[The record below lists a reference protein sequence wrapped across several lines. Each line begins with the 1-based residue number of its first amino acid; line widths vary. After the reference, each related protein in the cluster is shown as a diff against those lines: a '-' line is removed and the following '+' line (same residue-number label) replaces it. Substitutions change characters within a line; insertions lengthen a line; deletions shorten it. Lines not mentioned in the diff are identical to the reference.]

1 MVHEIE
7 TEKIKPYTMKKNLS
21 LRDVI
26 ALIAAIAPVIYL
38 GIIWQKIPAIVNTHY
53 NIDFE
58 PDVQGSKNQI
68 LIVSGILAAIS
79 LGVYFLLKFI
89 HRLDPKRKDKDITG
103 RFEKIGL
110 VATVFMAILNFIIIE
125 SAASDTL
132 LMKKALVPLMGIM
145 FAFLGNYMH
154 NLKPNYFAGLRLP
167 WTLSSETNW
176 KMTHQLVGKLWF
188 WGGLGIALVSIL
200 LPYKAGM
207 YVFISVMAVI
217 TIIPCVYSYN
227 LYKKEKESTSTN

>member
-1 MVHEIE
+1 VVHEIE
-7 TEKIKPYTMKKNLS
+7 TEKIKPYTMKKNLT
-21 LRDVI
+21 LRDLI

-38 GIIWQKIPAIVNTHY
+38 AVIWQKIPAIVNTHY
-53 NIDFE
+53 NINFE
-58 PDVQGSKNQI
+58 ADAQGSRNQI
-68 LIVSGILAAIS
+68 LLVSGILAIIS

-89 HRLDPKRKDKDITG
+89 HRIDPKRVDKDNTG

-125 SAASDTL
+125 SAASNTL

-154 NLKPNYFAGLRLP
+154 TLKPNYFAGLRLP

-188 WGGLGIALVSIL
+188 GGGLAIALLSIL
-200 LPYKAGM
+200 FPYKAGM
-207 YVFISVMAVI
+207 FIFIAVMTII
-217 TIIPCVYSYN
+217 TIIPCIYSYR
-227 LYKKEKESTSTN
+227 LYKSHIHNNNVG

>member
-1 MVHEIE
+1 
-7 TEKIKPYTMKKNLS
+7 MKKNLS
-21 LRDVI
+21 VRDLIGVI
-26 ALIAAIAPVIYL
+26 AAAAPVIYL
-38 GIIWQKIPAIVNTHY
+38 AVIWQKIPTIVNTHY

-58 PDVQGSKNQI
+58 ADAQGSKNQI
-68 LIVSGILAAIS
+68 AIAAGVLAVVS
-79 LGVYFLLKFI
+79 LGVYFLMKFI
-89 HRLDPKRKDKDITG
+89 HRLDPKRKDKDNSG

-110 VATVFMAILNFIIIE
+110 VVIVFIAILNFIIIQ
-125 SAASDTL
+125 SAAANTL
-132 LMKKALVPLMGIM
+132 LMKKALVPVMGIM

-188 WGGLGIALVSIL
+188 WGGLVIALVSIL

-227 LYKKEKESTSTN
+227 LYKKEKESASTN

>member
-1 MVHEIE
+1 
-7 TEKIKPYTMKKNLS
+7 MKKNLS

-26 ALIAAIAPVIYL
+26 ALIAAIAPVIYM

-58 PDVQGSKNQI
+58 ADARGSKNQI
-68 LIVSGILAAIS
+68 LIVSGILAIIS

-110 VATVFMAILNFIIIE
+110 VVIVFIAILNFIIIQ
-125 SAASDTL
+125 SAAANTL
-132 LMKKALVPLMGIM
+132 LMKKALVPVMGIM
-145 FAFLGNYMH
+145 FAFLGNYMY

-188 WGGLGIALVSIL
+188 WGGLVIALVSIL

-227 LYKKEKESTSTN
+227 LYKKEKESASTN

>member
-1 MVHEIE
+1 VVYEIE
-7 TEKIKPYTMKKNLS
+7 TEKIKPYIMKKNLS
-21 LRDVI
+21 RRDVI
-26 ALIAAIAPVIYL
+26 ALVTATAPVIYL
-38 GIIWQKIPAIVNTHY
+38 AVIWQKIPAIVNTHY

-58 PDVQGSKNQI
+58 ADAQGSKNQI
-68 LIVSGILAAIS
+68 LIVSGVLAVIS

-89 HRLDPKRKDKDITG
+89 HRLDPKRKDKDNSG

-125 SAASDTL
+125 SAASNTL

-188 WGGLGIALVSIL
+188 WGGLTIALVSIL
-200 LPYKAGM
+200 IPYKAGM

-227 LYKKEKESTSTN
+227 LYKKEKQSTSTN